1 MFQSPFP
8 DETGKLEVVQY
19 WDSAYNYVMFED
31 NKVYGDVWIEA
42 MVDLP
47 NNVTEDE
54 SYVIRIQA
62 YVGSSSYSKSFIY
75 YLKCLKYYC
84 IFIL

>member
-1 MFQSPFP
+1 
-8 DETGKLEVVQY
+8 
-19 WDSAYNYVMFED
+19 MFED

-62 YVGSSSYSKSFIY
+62 YVGTSSYSMFCVY
-75 YLKCLKYYC
+75 
-84 IFIL
+84 